1 MIGTRLGS
9 YQVVAKLGEGGMGE
23 VYRARDTKLNR
34 DVAIKVL
41 PELFTADHDRLA
53 RFEREAQTLAAL
65 NHSNV
70 AHIYGV
76 LEAPAALVMEL
87 VDGED
92 LSAIIER
99 GPVPPADAL
108 AIARQVAEALDA
120 AHQQGIVHRDLK
132 PANIKVRA
140 DGTVKVLDFGL
151 AKALGPHGASATAN
165 AMNSPT
171 MMSPAMTQ
179 QGLIV
184 GTAAYMAPEQARG
197 KAVDKRA
204 DVWAFGVVLYE
215 MLTGRSAFAGDTI
228 TDILAAVVT
237 REPDWSALPPSTPQP
252 IRRLLARCL
261 DKDPKRRLRDIG
273 DARLELD
280 EREPAV
286 AAPPTTIGPTLAA
299 RLWPALVVFVLTAA
313 AAAMLWRLS
322 GPSPS
327 ESRVERYS
335 LLPPPG
341 LSLYPDSVGVAI
353 SPDGSKIAFV
363 TGGAGT
369 AGGRLWVRDLDSV
382 TARDLEVADG
392 GSLPFW
398 SPDSLRIGFFTPGGT
413 LSTIAATGGKTD
425 VLCPA
430 PSGRGAAWSSSGVI
444 VFAPEPN
451 GPLLQVPASG
461 GTPTAATKLDADRKQ
476 GGHRMPTML
485 PDGDHFLYA
494 ALPARNGQ
502 FDIYAGS
509 LSNSNTAVFVGTMES
524 APVYAA
530 GARRGEDWLLYS
542 RQGVLMAQAFDT
554 GALKLQ
560 GRAIRVG
567 DEPSVI
573 MEDKNALTAGRVTSV
588 SSTGALAYLTY
599 PSKNTQAVA
608 MNAVGQIT
616 GAVALPPGHYES
628 LRIAPDGKRAVMVKS
643 TSSAESQ
650 LWLVDLARGGAV
662 PLSTGPGRHDD
673 PVWSPD
679 GTQIVF
685 GGNAEGPMNFFI
697 RTVDDTS
704 PPRLLYRS
712 DVLFKNPVG
721 WSPDG
726 RWVVVN
732 QVDPGTSQDIWLLPM
747 PDAGSLTPF
756 VRSPGVDGLG
766 MPSPDNRW
774 IQYISNETGQMQLY
788 VQSFP
793 EPRQRIQVSRDG
805 ASRAGWWSH
814 DGRQILFADI
824 AFQALWAVE
833 VQPGVGTPRKVAT
846 LPPNVVFMDAMPDRQ
861 SFIAIVPERAGTS
874 SMTVVRNWRA
884 ALDGKAEK

>member
-1 MIGTRLGS
+1 
-9 YQVVAKLGEGGMGE
+9 
-23 VYRARDTKLNR
+23 
-34 DVAIKVL
+34 
-41 PELFTADHDRLA
+41 
-53 RFEREAQTLAAL
+53 
-65 NHSNV
+65 
-70 AHIYGV
+70 
-76 LEAPAALVMEL
+76 
-87 VDGED
+87 
-92 LSAIIER
+92 
-99 GPVPPADAL
+99 
-108 AIARQVAEALDA
+108 
-120 AHQQGIVHRDLK
+120 
-132 PANIKVRA
+132 
-140 DGTVKVLDFGL
+140 
-151 AKALGPHGASATAN
+151 
-165 AMNSPT
+165 
-171 MMSPAMTQ
+171 
-179 QGLIV
+179 
-184 GTAAYMAPEQARG
+184 
-197 KAVDKRA
+197 
-204 DVWAFGVVLYE
+204 
-215 MLTGRSAFAGDTI
+215 
-228 TDILAAVVT
+228 
-237 REPDWSALPPSTPQP
+237 
-252 IRRLLARCL
+252 
-261 DKDPKRRLRDIG
+261 
-273 DARLELD
+273 
-280 EREPAV
+280 
-286 AAPPTTIGPTLAA
+286 
-299 RLWPALVVFVLTAA
+299 
-313 AAAMLWRLS
+313 
-322 GPSPS
+322 
-327 ESRVERYS
+327 
-335 LLPPPG
+335 
-341 LSLYPDSVGVAI
+341 
-353 SPDGSKIAFV
+353 
-363 TGGAGT
+363 
-369 AGGRLWVRDLDSV
+369 
-382 TARDLEVADG
+382 
-392 GSLPFW
+392 
-398 SPDSLRIGFFTPGGT
+398 
-413 LSTIAATGGKTD
+413 
-425 VLCPA
+425 
-430 PSGRGAAWSSSGVI
+430 
-444 VFAPEPN
+444 
-451 GPLLQVPASG
+451 
-461 GTPTAATKLDADRKQ
+461 
-476 GGHRMPTML
+476 
-485 PDGDHFLYA
+485 
-494 ALPARNGQ
+494 
-502 FDIYAGS
+502 
-509 LSNSNTAVFVGTMES
+509 
-524 APVYAA
+524 
-530 GARRGEDWLLYS
+530 
-542 RQGVLMAQAFDT
+542 
-554 GALKLQ
+554 
-560 GRAIRVG
+560 
-567 DEPSVI
+567 
-573 MEDKNALTAGRVTSV
+573 
-588 SSTGALAYLTY
+588 
-599 PSKNTQAVA
+599 

-884 ALDGKAEK
+884 ALDGKGEK